1 MKSKAFTL
9 IELLV
14 VVAIIGILAAV
25 GVTTF
30 NGFQLSAKK
39 TATIQQWKT
48 VSKFI
53 QYQLKMCDIDG
64 GTLQLSPTR
73 SINCNAV
80 NNKAGVNLIAD
91 TFMNYFIDQNLENPY
106 DKSQPAIVRTGGG
119 GGVNGRIRL
128 DETDCPG
135 NPSKKRLS
143 VWVAVHDNSF
153 GQRGDGRDV
162 VIFSMD
168 SWCS

>member
-1 MKSKAFTL
+1 MRSKAFTL

-73 SINCNAV
+73 SINCDVV
-80 NNKAGVNLIAD
+80 NNKAGVNSVAD
-91 TFMNYFIDQNLENPY
+91 AFMNHFLDQNLENPY
-106 DKSQPAIVRTGGG
+106 DKNQPAIVRTGSG

-128 DETDCPG
+128 DETDLVG
-135 NPSKKRLS
+135 LQFEKQLM
-143 VWVAVHDNSF
+143 W
-153 GQRGDGRDV
+153 
-162 VIFSMD
+162 
-168 SWCS
+168 